1 MRNKTALAIAL
12 RKVGSVQFGTSAA
25 IILLLILTADA
36 LARLSWRVFGPP
48 IDYALGVSSVSIEG
62 ATVAPRHFDIE
73 QIRNAQLFGSGG
85 KVLAVSSQHVNAPA
99 TKLDLVLRG
108 IMFAENPADS
118 RAILSTSKGPH
129 RAYGL
134 DAQVPGGPTLEA
146 MYADRVLLRRAG
158 ALETLFLTERRS
170 SLQTGTAP
178 RGAPRFSVDN
188 RNNLAIQRAL
198 TQLRREA
205 LLDPAGLQRKLRI
218 QPVGTGADFKGFR
231 VLPGPAGATLLN
243 QLGLQ
248 AGDTITRVNDL
259 FLDQPLDGM
268 KAMQDV
274 VDASEVTISVLRRG
288 NLVSIGYR
296 FND

>member
-1 MRNKTALAIAL
+1 MRNKAVLAIAL
-12 RKVGSVQFGTSAA
+12 RKVGSVQFGTWVA

-118 RAILSTSKGPH
+118 RAILSTNKGPH

-158 ALETLFLTERRS
+158 ALETLFLSERRS
-170 SLQTGTAP
+170 SLQTGT
-178 RGAPRFSVDN
+178 PRFSVDN
-188 RNNLAIQRAL
+188 RNNLAIQRTL